1 MTLKQRLRV
10 GVLSLVAAASLA
22 STAAADAPKALSD
35 DDARAYAAAFQSV
48 DQGDFVGAQIQAAEA
63 RDRSLDGYLS
73 YRALMHPTAHKASFE
88 ELVSWLGKF
97 RDLPLAD
104 RVFSLASKRK
114 PADALP
120 LPKPEVALVDTSR
133 SEITF
138 PARDAFYSG
147 DARTAF
153 KLAVECGE
161 RWIAGLAAWRLQ
173 DYAQAQDYF
182 AQVARDQDEDPWMRA
197 AGAYWAARAASATG
211 DSNTAYGFLRMA
223 AQSPYTF
230 YGMIAERQVALTRQ
244 AVAPTGQITLA
255 SYPAYRAPETPN
267 ARHILQRDGR
277 AHRAAALAQIGRL
290 EEARQEL
297 RAGLALARSTEER
310 KAWTALLSELGP
322 SAGYGAQKPTYLT
335 LGEYQTPPLQPKN
348 GFTQD
353 KALVYAIVRQE
364 SAFNPMAG
372 SPKGA
377 LGLMQL
383 LPTSAA
389 LATGDK
395 TYVRRPRVLFDPAV
409 NLRVGQD
416 YLSYL
421 MDRGVGA
428 DLFKIVAA
436 YNAGPGAV
444 LNTVQKVGDDD
455 PLLMI
460 ESLPALETR
469 NYVEKVVTAY
479 WTYKRMW
486 GEQTHTLDAVA
497 GGARRV
503 DARLDFIPMALPDA
517 AATQPQA
524 APQGLEIGAL
534 SGVLQTA
541 SLNE

>member
-10 GVLSLVAAASLA
+10 GVMSLVAAASLA
-22 STAAADAPKALSD
+22 SFAAAETPKALSD

-63 RDRSLDGYLS
+63 QDRSLDGYLS
-73 YRALMHPTAHKASFE
+73 FRALMHPTAHKATFE
-88 ELVSWLGKF
+88 EMATWLAKF

-104 RVFSLASKRK
+104 RVFSLANKRK

-120 LPKPEVALVDTSR
+120 LPKPEVALVDTAR
-133 SEITF
+133 SEITR
-138 PARDAFYSG
+138 PAREAFYSG

-153 KLAVECGE
+153 KLAVDCGE

-173 DYAQAQDYF
+173 DYSQAQDYF
-182 AQVARDQDEDPWMRA
+182 AQVARDQDEDPWLRA
-197 AGAYWAARAASATG
+197 AGAYWAARAASAVG
-211 DSNTAYGFLRMA
+211 DTSTAHGFLRMA
-223 AQSPYTF
+223 AQAPHTF
-230 YGMIAERQVALTRQ
+230 YGMIAERQVALARI
-244 AVAPTGQITLA
+244 AAAPVGQLTLA
-255 SYPAYRAPETPN
+255 SYPAYRAPEPS
-267 ARHILQRDGR
+267 ARAILQRDLR

-297 RAGLALARSTEER
+297 RAGLVLARTSDER

-335 LGEYQTPPLQPKN
+335 LGEYQAPPLEPKD
-348 GFTQD
+348 GFTMD
-353 KALVYAIVRQE
+353 RALVYAIVRQE
-364 SAFNPMAG
+364 SAFNPMAA
-372 SPKGA
+372 SPAGA
-377 LGLMQL
+377 MGLMQL

-395 TYVRRPRVLFDPAV
+395 TYVRKPRTLFNPSV

-416 YLSYL
+416 YLGYL
-421 MDRGVGA
+421 MERGVGA
-428 DLFKIVAA
+428 DLFKMVAA

-444 LNTVQKVGDDD
+444 LNTVSRVGDDD

-460 ESLPALETR
+460 ECLPALETR
-469 NYVEKVVTAY
+469 NYVEKVMTAY

-486 GEQTHTLDAVA
+486 GEETHTLDAVA

-503 DARLDFIPMALPDA
+503 DAKIDLPVVLPDPSA
-517 AATQPQA
+517 AQPQA
-524 APQGLEIGAL
+524 APQTLEVGAI
-534 SGVLQTA
+534 STGLQTA
-541 SLNE
+541 ALD

>member
-1 MTLKQRLRV
+1 MTLNQRLRV
-10 GVLSLVAAASLA
+10 GVLSLVAAVSLA
-22 STAAADAPKALSD
+22 APAVADSPKALSD

-73 YRALMHPTAHKASFE
+73 FRALMHPTAHKATFE
-88 ELVSWLGKF
+88 ELASWLGKF

-104 RVFSLASKRK
+104 RVFSLANKRK
-114 PADALP
+114 PADAAP
-120 LPKPEVALVDTSR
+120 LPTPQVALVDTTR

-153 KLAVECGE
+153 KLAVQVGE

-182 AQVARDQDEDPWMRA
+182 AQVARDEGEDAWTRS
-197 AGAYWAARAASATG
+197 AGAYWAFRAASASG
-211 DSNTAYGFLRMA
+211 DISTAHGFLRLA
-223 AQSPYTF
+223 AQSPHTF
-230 YGMIAERQVALTRQ
+230 YGMIAERQVALARIAQ
-244 AVAPTGQITLA
+244 APTGQLTLA
-255 SYPAYRAPETPN
+255 AYRAPQ
-267 ARHILQRDGR
+267 ARDSQRVVLRDPR
-277 AHRAAALAQIGRL
+277 AHRASALAQIGRL

-297 RAGLALARSTEER
+297 RAGLALARSSDER
-310 KAWTALLSELGP
+310 GAWMNLLSDLGP

-335 LGEYQTPPLQPKN
+335 LGEYQTPPLEPKD
-348 GFTQD
+348 GFTMD

-364 SAFNPMAG
+364 SAFNPRAA
-372 SPKGA
+372 SHAGA

-383 LPTSAA
+383 LPTSAM

-395 TYVRRPRVLFDPAV
+395 TYVRKPRTLFDPAV

-416 YLSYL
+416 YLAYL

-428 DLFKIVAA
+428 DLLKMVAA

-444 LNTVQKVGDDD
+444 LNTIAKVGDDD

-469 NYVEKVVTAY
+469 NYVEKVMTSY
-479 WTYKRMW
+479 WTYKRIF
-486 GEQTHTLDAVA
+486 GEETRTLDAMA
-497 GGARRV
+497 AGARRL
-503 DARLDFIPMALPDA
+503 DARLDLPDPPSP
-517 AATQPQA
+517 QPQL
-524 APQGLEIGAL
+524 PTQTLEIGAA
-534 SGVLQTA
+534 GALQTA
-541 SLNE
+541 AFD

>member
-10 GVLSLVAAASLA
+10 GVLSLVAAASMA
-22 STAAADAPKALSD
+22 SSAAAETPKALSD
-35 DDARAYAAAFQSV
+35 DDARAYAAAFQAV
-48 DQGDFVGAQIQAAEA
+48 DQGDFLGAQIQAAEA
-63 RDRSLDGYLS
+63 KDRSLDGYLS
-73 YRALMHPTAHKASFE
+73 FRALMHPTAHKATFE
-88 ELVSWLGKF
+88 ELASWLAKF

-114 PADALP
+114 PSDALT
-120 LPKPEVALVDTSR
+120 LPKPEVALVDTAR
-133 SEITF
+133 SEVTR
-138 PARDAFYSG
+138 PAREAFYSG

-173 DYAQAQDYF
+173 DFAQAQDYF
-182 AQVARDQDEDPWMRA
+182 SQVARDEEEDPWLRA
-197 AGAYWAARAASATG
+197 AGAYWASRAASATG
-211 DSNTAYGFLRMA
+211 DTVAAFNYLRMA
-223 AQSPYTF
+223 AAAPHTF
-230 YGMIAERQVALTRQ
+230 YGMIAERQMAVTRT
-244 AVAPTGQITLA
+244 ANAPTGQLTLA
-255 SYPAYRAPETPN
+255 AYSAYRAPAPD
-267 ARHILQRDGR
+267 ARRMLQREPR

-297 RAGLALARSTEER
+297 RAGLVLARSTEER
-310 KAWTALLSELGP
+310 KAWTTLLSELGP
-322 SAGYGAQKPTYLT
+322 SAGYGAQKPAYLT

-353 KALVYAIVRQE
+353 RALVYAIVRQE

-389 LATGDK
+389 LATGDN

-416 YLSYL
+416 YLAYL

-428 DLFKIVAA
+428 DLFKMVAA

-444 LNTVQKVGDDD
+444 LNTVAKVGDDD

-460 ESLPALETR
+460 ECLPALETR
-469 NYVEKVVTAY
+469 NYVEKVMAAY

-486 GEQTHTLDAVA
+486 GEETRTLDAIA
-497 GGARRV
+497 AGARRV
-503 DARLDFIPMALPDA
+503 DARLDLPPLALPDSTGTQAEA
-517 AATQPQA
+517 AAQSLQV
-524 APQGLEIGAL
+524 GAVG
-534 SGVLQTA
+534 SGVQTA
-541 SLNE
+541 ALD